1 MGKNKKSR
9 NPVQMLKILVS
20 EYKQISFPGRKKLF
34 KDTIFVLIMALI
46 FGILFSSIGASVTE
60 GISFLLGQL

>member
-1 MGKNKKSR
+1 
-9 NPVQMLKILVS
+9 MLKILVS